1 MRPCTSLC
9 RDLLSLSLSFRTC
22 ELAPGTLGP
31 ACHCEFQMGQY
42 WGVWGA
48 DLVPGAPAMQALQ
61 HLPPPSLGW
70 PQGQL
75 HPVSSVCFPDRWLE
89 ARWD

>member
-42 WGVWGA
+42 WEWWGA
-48 DLVPGAPAMQALQ
+48 DLVPGGSSQADSAAAPPTRLRLATGPAPSCLQ
-61 HLPPPSLGW
+61 RLLS
-70 PQGQL
+70 
-75 HPVSSVCFPDRWLE
+75 
-89 ARWD
+89 